1 MKQLYSKH
9 FGRAVVYT
17 LLALFLCVAGVGK
30 AAAKTNYDPIV
41 RLNSVSYTT
50 NGTEVTTNGTEVTL
64 QLYMWYYSSY
74 ADLIQE
80 TAWFKGDV
88 NLYIDDKQVV
98 KLNDMWS
105 NISGVTD
112 RRKFIN
118 DQKNYRDKPVGNTS
132 DIIVDNKIVGTAKFC
147 NLKVG
152 EINPNAS
159 SLYNNVCVI
168 DLKLSFNSSF
178 PYYGHKLTV
187 KGKWYNKENYSSQD
201 QEEDWTLDNTISGYV
216 RPANLKVEPVFNDM
230 ELSWEKQGYN
240 KSASDNGEWIVYKR
254 ENGERKK
261 LGSTNNNKLRIA
273 KSEHTC
279 LSNYDVTFKP
289 RGFSTSDTICGL
301 TTSYIATGH
310 KLNADDV
317 CQYCN
322 HSFFRYTTS
331 DGKIVEPKNP
341 KQFGANI
348 VAHSVVDGK
357 CVIEFDGP
365 ITKIPD
371 YAFCDCKNL
380 TGAIVIPNSVKE
392 IGILAFGNCTGLNG
406 TLTLSNKLGKI
417 WDSAFY
423 NSGFT
428 GTLKLPNSLT
438 NIGKTAFMECKYFTS
453 LELSNALSVIPESAF
468 RGCVGLSGSLVIPN
482 SVTEFGEYAFSG
494 CTGFKGSLTLPSS
507 VTTIGTSAFWG
518 CKSFTKLKLSDA
530 LTTIP
535 GSAFKG
541 CVGLSGSLVIPNSV
555 TEIGEQAFQNCTG
568 FYGTLTLSSKLKTI
582 GEYAFNQSRFT
593 GTLKLPNSLTDIG
606 IAAFMDCK
614 YFTSLEL
621 SNALSVIPK
630 HAFKGCVGL
639 SGSLVIPD
647 GVKAIGEYA
656 FYGCSF
662 TGSLTLPSSVTT
674 IEQSAFLS
682 CQGFTKLELPNTLS
696 VIPTQ
701 AFMDCRNLSGE
712 LVIPASVTEI
722 GNHAFNGCKKLNAET
737 GQVTLPKSLKKI
749 GENVFLNANN
759 IKTVNFHSLPEGISG
774 SLGYNEKA
782 VSLSDDSYI
791 SDQASGTVNEISY
804 TRKMSSDWGT
814 LVLPYS
820 LTLTGEESY
829 RLYAIDK
836 IDGNELVLS
845 RIEGTVAAGTPCVV
859 KRNGTEAAL
868 TFGANDA
875 ELNMAISDQ
884 NVGGMTFH
892 GTYTTKEVNS
902 GYVIS
907 KDCFWNVAE
916 LNNSTVV
923 KGVKVSPFRAWL
935 EGNAASGPARL
946 AMRIDGST
954 TGINTPDALDVLNDA
969 EAEYY
974 DLSGKRL
981 NEPQK
986 GVNIVRMKSGK
997 TKKIIIK

>member
-41 RLNSVSYTT
+41 RLNSVSYTM
-50 NGTEVTTNGTEVTL
+50 NDTEVTTNGTEVTL

-112 RRKFIN
+112 RSKFIN
-118 DQKNYRDKPVGNTS
+118 DQKTYGDKPVGNTS

-152 EINPNAS
+152 VINPNAS

-201 QEEDWTLDNTISGYV
+201 HEEDWTLDNTISGYV

-240 KSASDNGEWIVYKR
+240 KSASDDGEWFVYKR

-261 LGSTNNNKLRIA
+261 LGNTNNNKLRIA

-289 RGFSTSDTICGL
+289 RGFSTTDTICGL

-331 DGKIVEPKNP
+331 DGKIVDNIRYKE
-341 KQFGANI
+341 QFGANI

-365 ITKIPD
+365 ITKIPNQ
-371 YAFCDCKNL
+371 AFCDCKNL

-392 IGILAFGNCTGLNG
+392 IGILAFADCTGLNG
-406 TLTLSNKLGKI
+406 TLTLSNKLEKI
-417 WDSAFY
+417 LDSAFY

-438 NIGKTAFMECKYFTS
+438 NIGSSAFQNCKYFTS
-453 LELSNALSVIPESAF
+453 LELSNALSVIPRSAF

-482 SVTEFGEYAFSG
+482 SVTE
-494 CTGFKGSLTLPSS
+494 
-507 VTTIGTSAFWG
+507 
-518 CKSFTKLKLSDA
+518 
-530 LTTIP
+530 
-535 GSAFKG
+535 
-541 CVGLSGSLVIPNSV
+541 
-555 TEIGEQAFQNCTG
+555 IGEKAFQNCTG
-568 FYGTLTLSSKLKTI
+568 FNGTLTLSNKLETI
-582 GEYAFNQSRFT
+582 GEYAFNKSGFT

-606 IAAFMDCK
+606 IAAFMNCK

-621 SNALSVIPK
+621 SNTLSVIPK
-630 HAFKGCVGL
+630 YAFNGCVIL

-647 GVKAIGEYA
+647 GVKEIGEYA

-674 IEQSAFLS
+674 IGQSAFSS

-696 VIPTQ
+696 VIPTK

-737 GQVTLPKSLKKI
+737 GRVTLPKSLKKI
-749 GENVFLNANN
+749 GYNVFLNANN
-759 IKTVNFHSLPEGISG
+759 IKTVNLQSLPEGISG

-804 TRKMSSDWGT
+804 TRQMSNDWGT

-820 LTLTGEESY
+820 LTLTGEEPY
-829 RLYAIDK
+829 RLYTIDK

-875 ELNMAISDQ
+875 ELKMAIDGKT
-884 NVGGMTFH
+884 VGDMTFR
-892 GTYTTKEVNS
+892 GTYTTEEVNS

-916 LNNSTVV
+916 LMSSNHV
-923 KGVKVSPFRAWL
+923 KGAKVSPFRAWL
-935 EGNAASGPARL
+935 DGNAASGPARL

-981 NEPQK
+981 HEPQK

>member
-17 LLALFLCVAGVGK
+17 LLALFLCVAGAGK
-30 AAAKTNYDPIV
+30 AAAKTNYDPMV
-41 RLNSVSYTT
+41 KLNPVSYTK
-50 NGTEVTTNGTEVTL
+50 NGTEVTL

-98 KLNDMWS
+98 NLKEMWS

-112 RRKFIN
+112 IKTFRN
-118 DQKNYRDKPVGNTS
+118 DQKTYGDKPVGNTS

-201 QEEDWTLDNTISGYV
+201 HEEDWTLDNTISGYV

-240 KSASDNGEWIVYKR
+240 KSASDDGEWFVYKR

-289 RGFSTSDTICGL
+289 RGFSTTDTICGL

-453 LELSNALSVIPESAF
+453 LELSNALSVIPRSAF

-482 SVTEFGEYAFSG
+482 SVTEIGENAFSG
-494 CTGFKGSLTLPSS
+494 CTGFNGS
-507 VTTIGTSAFWG
+507 
-518 CKSFTKLKLSDA
+518 LKLSSKLGKIGQDA
-530 LTTIP
+530 
-535 GSAFKG
+535 FY
-541 CVGLSGSLVIPNSV
+541 
-555 TEIGEQAFQNCTG
+555 NCTG
-568 FYGTLTLSSKLKTI
+568 F
-582 GEYAFNQSRFT
+582 T
-593 GTLKLPNSLTDIG
+593 GSLKLPSSLTEIG
-606 IAAFMDCK
+606 IAAFMNCK

-621 SNALSVIPK
+621 SNALSVIPGS
-630 HAFKGCVGL
+630 AFKGCEGL

-647 GVKAIGEYA
+647 GVTEIGDQAFQNCTGFNGTLTLSNKLETIGKAA
-656 FYGCSF
+656 FYGCSGF
-662 TGSLTLPSSVTT
+662 RGSLTLPSSVTT
-674 IEQSAFLS
+674 IGKSAFYS
-682 CQGFTKLELPNTLS
+682 CHGFTKLELPNTLS
-696 VIPTQ
+696 VIPNQ
-701 AFMDCRNLSGE
+701 AFKDCRSLSGE

-722 GNHAFNGCKKLNAET
+722 GNNAFYGCQNLSAET

-749 GENVFLNANN
+749 GFNVFLNANN
-759 IKTVNFHSLPEGISG
+759 IKTVNLQSLPEGISG
-774 SLGYNEKA
+774 SLGYKEKA

-804 TRKMSSDWGT
+804 TRQMSNDWGT

-916 LNNSTVV
+916 LMSSKHV
-923 KGVKVSPFRAWL
+923 KGAKVSPFRAWL
-935 EGNAASGPARL
+935 DGNAASGPARL

-981 NEPQK
+981 HEPQK

>member
-1 MKQLYSKH
+1 
-9 FGRAVVYT
+9 
-17 LLALFLCVAGVGK
+17 
-30 AAAKTNYDPIV
+30 
-41 RLNSVSYTT
+41 
-50 NGTEVTTNGTEVTL
+50 
-64 QLYMWYYSSY
+64 
-74 ADLIQE
+74 
-80 TAWFKGDV
+80 
-88 NLYIDDKQVV
+88 
-98 KLNDMWS
+98 MWS

-112 RRKFIN
+112 RSTFMK
-118 DQKNYRDKPVGNTS
+118 DLTTYRDKPVGNTS
-132 DIIVDNKIVGTAKFC
+132 DIIVDNKKVGTAEFC
-147 NLKVG
+147 KLNVEQKNTNAVG
-152 EINPNAS
+152 LLND
-159 SLYNNVCVI
+159 YVCVI

-187 KGKWYNKENYSSQD
+187 KGKWYNKYNYSS
-201 QEEDWTLDNTISGYV
+201 QEEDWTLDNTINGYV
-216 RPANLKVEPVFNDM
+216 RPANLKVEPSGDYM
-230 ELSWEKQGYN
+230 ELSWEKQDYN
-240 KSASDNGEWIVYKR
+240 GLASDNGEWFVYKR
-254 ENGERKK
+254 ENGKRKNLRSPK
-261 LGSTNNNKLRIA
+261 NNTLRIE

-279 LSNYDVTFKP
+279 LSNYEVTFRPKN
-289 RGFSTSDTICGL
+289 FYTNDTICGL
-301 TTSYIATGH
+301 TASYIATGH
-310 KLNADDV
+310 KLNDDDV

-392 IGILAFGNCTGLNG
+392 IGIMAFADCTGLNG
-406 TLTLSNKLGKI
+406 TLTLSNKLEKI
-417 WDSAFY
+417 LVSAFY

-438 NIGKTAFMECKYFTS
+438 NIGNTAFMECKYFTS
-453 LELSNALSVIPESAF
+453 LELSNALSVIPEFAF
-468 RGCVGLSGSLVIPN
+468 NDCVGLSGSLVIPN
-482 SVTEFGEYAFSG
+482 SVKE
-494 CTGFKGSLTLPSS
+494 
-507 VTTIGTSAFWG
+507 IGKRAFWN
-518 CKSFTKLKLSDA
+518 CK
-530 LTTIP
+530 
-535 GSAFKG
+535 
-541 CVGLSGSLVIPNSV
+541 
-555 TEIGEQAFQNCTG
+555 G
-568 FYGTLTLSSKLKTI
+568 FNGTLTLSNKLKTI
-582 GEYAFNQSRFT
+582 GEYAFNQSGFT

-621 SNALSVIPK
+621 SNTLSVIPK
-630 HAFKGCVGL
+630 HAFKGCVYL

-674 IEQSAFLS
+674 IGQSAFTS

-712 LVIPASVTEI
+712 LEIPASVTEI
-722 GNHAFNGCKKLNAET
+722 GNNAFNGCKNLSAET
-737 GQVTLPKSLKKI
+737 RQVTLPKSLKKI
-749 GENVFLNANN
+749 GENVFRN
-759 IKTVNFHSLPEGISG
+759 IYNINTVNFQSLPEGISG
-774 SLGYNEKA
+774 NLGNKKKA

-791 SDQASGTVNEISY
+791 SDLASGTVNKISY
-804 TRKMSSDWGT
+804 TRQMSNNWGT

-820 LTLTGEESY
+820 LTLTGDEPY
-829 RLYAIDK
+829 RLYTIDK
-836 IDGNELVLS
+836 IDGEELVLS
-845 RIEGTVAAGTPCVV
+845 RLEGTVAAGTPCVV
-859 KRNGTEAAL
+859 KRNGTEAKL
-868 TFGANDA
+868 TFDANDA
-875 ELNMAISDQ
+875 ELNMATDGKT
-884 NVGGMTFH
+884 VGNMTFR
-892 GTYTTKEVNS
+892 GTYTTEEVNS

-907 KDCFWNVAE
+907 KDCFWNVTE
-916 LNNSTVV
+916 LNGSTLV

-935 EGNAASGPARL
+935 DGNAASGPARL

-954 TGINTPDALDVLNDA
+954 TGINAPDALDVLNDA

-981 NEPQK
+981 DEPQK

>member
-17 LLALFLCVAGVGK
+17 LLALFLCVAGAGK
-30 AAAKTNYDPIV
+30 AVAKNNYYDPKV
-41 RLNSVSYTT
+41 KLNSVSYKM
-50 NGTEVTTNGTEVTL
+50 NDTEVTKNGTEVTL
-64 QLYMWYYSSY
+64 QLYMWYYSSHGGY
-74 ADLIQE
+74 IERKAN
-80 TAWFKGDV
+80 FKGDV

-112 RRKFIN
+112 RSNFIN
-118 DQKNYRDKPVGNTS
+118 DLKTYRDKPVGNTS
-132 DIIVDNKIVGTAKFC
+132 DIIVDNKKVGTAEFC
-147 NLKVG
+147 NLNVEQKNTNAVG
-152 EINPNAS
+152 LLND
-159 SLYNNVCVI
+159 YVCVI

-187 KGKWYNKENYSSQD
+187 KGKWHNKENYNSNS
-201 QEEDWTLDNTISGYV
+201 QEEDWTLDNTINGYV
-216 RPANLKVEPVFNDM
+216 RPANLKVQPSGDYM
-230 ELSWEKQGYN
+230 ELSWEKQDYN
-240 KSASDNGEWIVYKR
+240 GLASDNGEWFVYKR
-254 ENGERKK
+254 ENGKRENLRSQKHN
-261 LGSTNNNKLRIA
+261 TLRIA
-273 KSEHTC
+273 KSKHTC
-279 LSNYDVTFKP
+279 LSNYEVTFRPKN
-289 RGFSTSDTICGL
+289 FYTSDTICGL
-301 TTSYIATGH
+301 TASYIATGH

-331 DGKIVEPKNP
+331 DGKIVEPKKP

-392 IGILAFGNCTGLNG
+392 IGIMAFADCTGLNG
-406 TLTLSNKLGKI
+406 TLTLSNKLEKI
-417 WDSAFY
+417 LVSAFY

-438 NIGKTAFMECKYFTS
+438 NIGNTAFMECKYFTS
-453 LELSNALSVIPESAF
+453 LELSNALSVIPEFAF
-468 RGCVGLSGSLVIPN
+468 N
-482 SVTEFGEYAFSG
+482 
-494 CTGFKGSLTLPSS
+494 
-507 VTTIGTSAFWG
+507 
-518 CKSFTKLKLSDA
+518 D
-530 LTTIP
+530 
-535 GSAFKG
+535 

-555 TEIGEQAFQNCTG
+555 TEIGERAFWNCTG
-568 FYGTLTLSSKLKTI
+568 FNGTLTLSSKLEKI

-606 IAAFMDCK
+606 IAAFKDCK

-621 SNALSVIPK
+621 SNTLSVIPK
-630 HAFKGCVGL
+630 YAFKGCVYL

-674 IEQSAFLS
+674 IGQSAFTS

-712 LVIPASVTEI
+712 LEIPASVTEI
-722 GNHAFNGCKKLNAET
+722 GNNAFNGCKNLSAET
-737 GQVTLPKSLKKI
+737 RQVTLPKSLKKI
-749 GENVFLNANN
+749 GENVFRN
-759 IKTVNFHSLPEGISG
+759 IYNINTVNFQSLPEGISEY
-774 SLGYNEKA
+774 LGDNKKA

-791 SDQASGTVNEISY
+791 SDQASGTVNKISY
-804 TRKMSSDWGT
+804 TRKMSNNWGT

-829 RLYAIDK
+829 RLYTIDK
-836 IDGNELVLS
+836 IDGNELVLI

-859 KRNGTEAAL
+859 KRNDSEAKL
-868 TFGANDA
+868 TFGANNA
-875 ELNMAISDQ
+875 ELNMATDGKT
-884 NVGGMTFH
+884 VGNMTFR
-892 GTYTTKEVNS
+892 GTYTTEEVSS
-902 GYVIS
+902 GYVIA
-907 KDCFWNVAE
+907 KDCFWNVEE
-916 LNNSTVV
+916 LNNSNLV

-935 EGNAASGPARL
+935 DGNAANGPARL

-981 NEPQK
+981 DEPQK

>member
-17 LLALFLCVAGVGK
+17 LLALFLCVAGAGK
-30 AAAKTNYDPIV
+30 AVAKNNYYDPKV
-41 RLNSVSYTT
+41 NLNPVSYTK
-50 NGTEVTTNGTEVTL
+50 NGTEVTL
-64 QLYMWYYSSY
+64 QLYMWYYSSHGGY
-74 ADLIQE
+74 IDR
-80 TAWFKGDV
+80 TANFKGDV

-98 KLNDMWS
+98 NLKEMWN
-105 NISGVTD
+105 NISGVTNIKTF
-112 RRKFIN
+112 RN
-118 DQKNYRDKPVGNTS
+118 DQNTYRGKPVGNTS
-132 DIIVDNKIVGTAKFC
+132 DIIVDNKNVGTAEFC
-147 NLKVG
+147 NLKV
-152 EINPNAS
+152 EEKNPNAL
-159 SLYNNVCVI
+159 SLLNAYVCVI

-187 KGKWYNKENYSSQD
+187 KGKWYNKENYSSQE

-216 RPANLKVEPVFNDM
+216 RPANLKVLPYGNYM

-240 KSASDNGEWIVYKR
+240 KSASDDGEWFVYKR
-254 ENGERKK
+254 ENGERKN
-261 LGSTNNNKLRIA
+261 LGSTNNNTLRIA

-279 LSNYDVTFKP
+279 LSNYDVTFKS
-289 RGFSTSDTICGL
+289 RGFYTNDTICGL
-301 TTSYIATGH
+301 TASYIATGH

-331 DGKIVEPKNP
+331 DGKIVDNIRYKE
-341 KQFGANI
+341 QFGANI

-365 ITKIPD
+365 ITKIPNQ
-371 YAFCDCKNL
+371 AFYNCKNL
-380 TGAIVIPNSVKE
+380 TGDLVIPNSVKE
-392 IGILAFGNCTGLNG
+392 IGELAFWNCTGLNG
-406 TLTLSNKLGKI
+406 TLTLSNKLEKI
-417 WDSAFY
+417 LGDAFN
-423 NSGFT
+423 NSGFK

-438 NIGKTAFMECKYFTS
+438 NIGSSAFQDCKYFTS
-453 LELSNALSVIPESAF
+453 LELSNTLSVIP
-468 RGCVGLSGSLVIPN
+468 
-482 SVTEFGEYAFSG
+482 
-494 CTGFKGSLTLPSS
+494 GF
-507 VTTIGTSAFWG
+507 
-518 CKSFTKLKLSDA
+518 
-530 LTTIP
+530 
-535 GSAFKG
+535 AFKG

-555 TEIGEQAFQNCTG
+555 TEIGDQAFYGCTG
-568 FYGTLTLSSKLKTI
+568 FNGSLTLSSKLGKI
-582 GEYAFNQSRFT
+582 WQYAFDNCTGFT
-593 GTLKLPNSLTDIG
+593 GSLKLPSSLTDIG
-606 IAAFMDCK
+606 IAAFMNCK
-614 YFTSLEL
+614 Y
-621 SNALSVIPK
+621 
-630 HAFKGCVGL
+630 
-639 SGSLVIPD
+639 
-647 GVKAIGEYA
+647 
-656 FYGCSF
+656 
-662 TGSLTLPSSVTT
+662 
-674 IEQSAFLS
+674 
-682 CQGFTKLELPNTLS
+682 FTKLELPNTLS
-696 VIPTQ
+696 VIPRAAFKGCEGLSGSLVIPNSVTEIGDQ
-701 AFMDCRNLSGE
+701 AFQNCTGFNGTLTLSNKLETIGEFAFDGCSGFRGSLTLPNSVTTIGKTAFDNCYSFTKLELPNTLSVIPNQAFGFCRSLSGE

-722 GNHAFNGCKKLNAET
+722 GNNAFYGCQNLSAET
-737 GQVTLPKSLKKI
+737 GRVTLPKSLKKI
-749 GENVFLNANN
+749 GYNVFLNANN
-759 IKTVNFHSLPEGISG
+759 IKTVNLQSLPEGISG

-804 TRKMSSDWGT
+804 TRQMSNNWGT

-829 RLYAIDK
+829 RLYTIDK
-836 IDGNELVLS
+836 IDGEELVLS

-859 KRNGTEAAL
+859 KRNGSEAEL

-875 ELNMAISDQ
+875 ELNMTIDGKT
-884 NVGGMTFH
+884 VGDMTFR
-892 GTYTTKEVNS
+892 GTYTTENVNS

-907 KDCFWNVAE
+907 KDCFWNVADVKS
-916 LNNSTVV
+916 STVV

-935 EGNAASGPARL
+935 DGNAASGPARL

-981 NEPQK
+981 HEPQK

>member
-1 MKQLYSKH
+1 MKQLYFKQLS
-9 FGRAVVYT
+9 RAVVYT
-17 LLALFLCVAGVGK
+17 LLALFLCVAGAGK
-30 AAAKTNYDPIV
+30 AAAKNNYYDPKV
-41 RLNSVSYTT
+41 KLNSVSYKM
-50 NGTEVTTNGTEVTL
+50 NDTEVTKNGTEVTL
-64 QLYMWYYSSY
+64 QLYMWYYSSHGGY
-74 ADLIQE
+74 IERKAN
-80 TAWFKGDV
+80 FKGDV

-112 RRKFIN
+112 RSNFIN
-118 DQKNYRDKPVGNTS
+118 DLKTYRDKPVGNTS
-132 DIIVDNKIVGTAKFC
+132 DIIVDNKKVGTAEFC
-147 NLKVG
+147 NLNVEQKNTNAVG
-152 EINPNAS
+152 LLND
-159 SLYNNVCVI
+159 YVCVI

-187 KGKWYNKENYSSQD
+187 KGKWHNKENYNSNS
-201 QEEDWTLDNTISGYV
+201 QEEDWTLDNTINGYV
-216 RPANLKVEPVFNDM
+216 RPANLKVQPSGDYM
-230 ELSWEKQGYN
+230 ELSWEKQDYN
-240 KSASDNGEWIVYKR
+240 GLASDNGEWFVYKR
-254 ENGERKK
+254 ENGKRENLRSQKHN
-261 LGSTNNNKLRIA
+261 TLRIA
-273 KSEHTC
+273 KSKHTC
-279 LSNYDVTFKP
+279 LSNYEVTFRPKN
-289 RGFSTSDTICGL
+289 FYTSDTICGL
-301 TTSYIATGH
+301 TASYIATGH

-392 IGILAFGNCTGLNG
+392 IGIMAFADCTGLNG
-406 TLTLSNKLGKI
+406 TLTLSNKLEKI
-417 WDSAFY
+417 LVSAFY

-438 NIGKTAFMECKYFTS
+438 NIGNTAFMECKYFTS
-453 LELSNALSVIPESAF
+453 LELSNALSVIPEFAF
-468 RGCVGLSGSLVIPN
+468 N
-482 SVTEFGEYAFSG
+482 
-494 CTGFKGSLTLPSS
+494 
-507 VTTIGTSAFWG
+507 
-518 CKSFTKLKLSDA
+518 
-530 LTTIP
+530 
-535 GSAFKG
+535 G

-555 TEIGEQAFQNCTG
+555 TEIGKRAFWNCTG
-568 FYGTLTLSSKLKTI
+568 FNGTLTLSSKLEKI

-606 IAAFMDCK
+606 IAAFKDCK

-621 SNALSVIPK
+621 SNTLSVIPK
-630 HAFKGCVGL
+630 YAFKGCVYL

-674 IEQSAFLS
+674 IGQSAFTS

-701 AFMDCRNLSGE
+701 AFMDCRSLSGE

-722 GNHAFNGCKKLNAET
+722 GNQAFNGCKNLSAET
-737 GQVTLPKSLKKI
+737 RQVTLPKSLKKI
-749 GENVFLNANN
+749 GYGVFDFINN
-759 IKTVNFHSLPEGISG
+759 INTVNFQSLPEGISG
-774 SLGYNEKA
+774 DLGKKKKA

-791 SDQASGTVNEISY
+791 SDQASGTVNKISY
-804 TRKMSSDWGT
+804 TRKMSNNWGT

-829 RLYAIDK
+829 RLYTIDK
-836 IDGNELVLS
+836 MDGEELVLS
-845 RIEGTVAAGTPCVV
+845 RLEGTVAAGTPCVV
-859 KRNGTEAAL
+859 KRNGSEAEL
-868 TFGANDA
+868 TFDANDA
-875 ELNMAISDQ
+875 ELNMATDGKT
-884 NVGGMTFH
+884 VGNMTFH

-907 KDCFWNVAE
+907 KDCFWNVAD
-916 LNNSTVV
+916 LNSSTLV

-935 EGNAASGPARL
+935 DGNAANGPARL

-981 NEPQK
+981 HEPQK

>member
-17 LLALFLCVAGVGK
+17 LLALFLCMAGAGK
-30 AAAKTNYDPIV
+30 AVAAKTNYDPIV
-41 RLNSVSYTT
+41 KLNSVSYTK
-50 NGTEVTTNGTEVTL
+50 NGTEVTL
-64 QLYMWYYSSY
+64 QLYMWYYSSHGGY
-74 ADLIQE
+74 IDR
-80 TAWFKGDV
+80 TANFKGDV

-98 KLNDMWS
+98 NLKEMWN
-105 NISGVTD
+105 NISGVTNIKTF
-112 RRKFIN
+112 RN
-118 DQKNYRDKPVGNTS
+118 DQNTYRGKPVGNTS
-132 DIIVDNKIVGTAKFC
+132 DIIVDNKNVGTAEFC
-147 NLKVG
+147 NLKV
-152 EINPNAS
+152 EEKNPNAL
-159 SLYNNVCVI
+159 SLLNAYVCVI

-187 KGKWYNKENYSSQD
+187 KGKWYNKENYSSQE

-216 RPANLKVEPVFNDM
+216 RPANLKVLPYGNYM

-240 KSASDNGEWIVYKR
+240 KSASDDGEWFVYKR
-254 ENGERKK
+254 ENGERKN
-261 LGSTNNNKLRIA
+261 LGSTNNNKLIIA

-279 LSNYDVTFKP
+279 LSNYDVTFKS
-289 RGFSTSDTICGL
+289 RGFYTNDTICGL

-331 DGKIVEPKNP
+331 DGKIVDNISNP
-341 KQFGANI
+341 SQFGANI

-365 ITKIPD
+365 ITKIPKQ
-371 YAFCDCKNL
+371 AFCNCKNL
-380 TGAIVIPNSVKE
+380 TGDLVIPNSVKE
-392 IGILAFGNCTGLNG
+392 IGILAFADCTGLNG
-406 TLTLSNKLGKI
+406 TLTLSNKLEKI
-417 WDSAFY
+417 LGSAFY

-428 GTLKLPNSLT
+428 GTLKLPSSLT
-438 NIGKTAFMECKYFTS
+438 EIGITAFQNCKYFTS
-453 LELSNALSVIPESAF
+453 LELSNALSVIPGSAF
-468 RGCVGLSGSLVIPN
+468 KGCEGLSGNLIIPN
-482 SVTEFGEYAFSG
+482 SVTEIGEHAFQNCTGFGTLTLSNKLETIGVSAFDG
-494 CTGFKGSLTLPSS
+494 CTGFRGSLTLPSS
-507 VTTIGTSAFWG
+507 VTTIGKSAF
-518 CKSFTKLKLSDA
+518 
-530 LTTIP
+530 
-535 GSAFKG
+535 
-541 CVGLSGSLVIPNSV
+541 
-555 TEIGEQAFQNCTG
+555 
-568 FYGTLTLSSKLKTI
+568 Y
-582 GEYAFNQSRFT
+582 
-593 GTLKLPNSLTDIG
+593 
-606 IAAFMDCK
+606 
-614 YFTSLEL
+614 
-621 SNALSVIPK
+621 
-630 HAFKGCVGL
+630 
-639 SGSLVIPD
+639 
-647 GVKAIGEYA
+647 
-656 FYGCSF
+656 
-662 TGSLTLPSSVTT
+662 
-674 IEQSAFLS
+674 S
-682 CQGFTKLELPNTLS
+682 CHGFTKLELPNTLS
-696 VIPTQ
+696 VIPNQ
-701 AFMDCRNLSGE
+701 AFMLCRSLSGE

-722 GNHAFNGCKKLNAET
+722 GNNAFYGCQNLSAET
-737 GQVTLPKSLKKI
+737 GRVTLPKSLKKI
-749 GENVFLNANN
+749 GFTVFLNANN
-759 IKTVNFHSLPEGISG
+759 IKTVNLQSLPEGISG
-774 SLGYNEKA
+774 SLGYNKKA

-804 TRKMSSDWGT
+804 TRQMSNDWGT

-875 ELNMAISDQ
+875 ELKMAIDGKT
-884 NVGGMTFH
+884 VGDMTFR
-892 GTYTTKEVNS
+892 GTYTTEEVNS

-907 KDCFWNVAE
+907 KDCFWNVEE
-916 LNNSTVV
+916 LNNSTLV

-935 EGNAASGPARL
+935 DGNAASGPARL

-981 NEPQK
+981 HEPQK